1 LQYTENFILFDV
13 HTNGGIALV
22 NVNINAGRNT
32 QVYDNTSG
40 KFLDYEIEQDNSIT
54 FWIENNHS
62 YIIDKIALNIDEIT
76 ILYRIL
82 ME

>member
-1 LQYTENFILFDV
+1 MAIVSFHEYSQISRNIYDASFENLQYTENFILFDV

-54 FWIENNHS
+54 F
-62 YIIDKIALNIDEIT
+62 
-76 ILYRIL
+76 
-82 ME
+82 